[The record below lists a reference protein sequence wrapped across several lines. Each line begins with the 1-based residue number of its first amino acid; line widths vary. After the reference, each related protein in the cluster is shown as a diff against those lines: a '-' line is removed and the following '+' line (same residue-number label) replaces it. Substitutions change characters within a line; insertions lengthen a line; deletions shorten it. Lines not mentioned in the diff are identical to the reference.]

1 MPLLKYENIGI
12 RGLSAAVPGNTVSN
26 LEAGTRL
33 GVSNMDEVIAK
44 IGIHE
49 RRLADPSTCASD
61 LCAAAA
67 EKLFEDLAVNREEI
81 DVLVFVSQ
89 TPDYRMP
96 ATAVTLQ
103 HRLGLD
109 KKTLAFDINLG
120 CSGFVYGLS
129 VVYSLMQ
136 QPGLRKAL
144 LLDGETRSKAYSQK
158 DRKTAFLFG
167 DGGVAALIEKDE
179 KFGPSYF
186 SLNSD
191 GERQDLIKT
200 MAGGYRMPSS
210 RETVEEKVVDEEG
223 NIRSLE
229 HGQMN
234 GPDVFNFVIRE
245 IPKDIRAIYEYS
257 GTEKEQIDY
266 FVFHQA
272 NTYINSYLMKKLKL
286 DPEKVPASIAKFG
299 NTSSVSI
306 PLTIVSELKNELK
319 GTQKMLMAG
328 FGVGLSWA
336 TAVLNMADCHISEMV
351 EL

>member
-1 MPLLKYENIGI
+1 
-12 RGLSAAVPGNTVSN
+12 
-26 LEAGTRL
+26 
-33 GVSNMDEVIAK
+33 
-44 IGIHE
+44 
-49 RRLADPSTCASD
+49 
-61 LCAAAA
+61 
-67 EKLFEDLAVNREEI
+67 
-81 DVLVFVSQ
+81 
-89 TPDYRMP
+89 
-96 ATAVTLQ
+96 
-103 HRLGLD
+103 
-109 KKTLAFDINLG
+109 
-120 CSGFVYGLS
+120 
-129 VVYSLMQ
+129 
-136 QPGLRKAL
+136 
-144 LLDGETRSKAYSQK
+144 
-158 DRKTAFLFG
+158 
-167 DGGVAALIEKDE
+167 
-179 KFGPSYF
+179 
-186 SLNSD
+186 
-191 GERQDLIKT
+191 
-200 MAGGYRMPSS
+200 
-210 RETVEEKVVDEEG
+210 VDEEG

-245 IPKDIRAIYEYS
+245 IPKDIRAIYEFS